1 MTDLRMINDKI
12 PVVSPF
18 AGNYRYRILLLFTLL
33 SLWLLYPAQAQD
45 APPDTTDTTQAAA
58 EPAWP
63 EDSLGRRTPRGAFE
77 GFIKAVANQNYQKA
91 AHYLNIDT
99 TLIETR
105 NGPVLAQA
113 LQQLMDRTGKLMP
126 YAWISDS
133 PEGNVND
140 DLGPNLDQ
148 VGTITINADRTD
160 LILERTQG
168 PSGGPIWLFSSQT
181 VQRIPLPVEEAE
193 TSALVDKVTPGVL
206 EENKWGGVPIGHWL
220 TIIVLA
226 IVSYIVAKGIVSLVI
241 YLIPLVWRKAREEAT
256 AGIIRAFALPVR
268 LYLAVWIFVLASRYA
283 GISIIVRLKLSEI
296 TVIVGIVAMLLLA
309 WRLMEF
315 LSRLFEKQLV
325 RRNNQAGVSAVL
337 FLRRGLKVA
346 LFILGIILALDTFGF
361 DVTAGIAALGIGGI
375 ALALGAQKTVENFVG
390 SVTLIADQPIR
401 VGDYCQVGGVSG
413 TVEQIGMRST
423 RIRTNERTIVT
434 IPNGEFSSLHIE
446 NFAPRDRFLLAPKL
460 RLRYDTTP
468 DQVRYLLVELRSLLY
483 AHPKVSPDPAR
494 IRFAELAQDALVLEV
509 YAYVISKDFDEYL
522 QVKEDLFLRMMD
534 VVKASGTDF
543 ALPSQMLFL
552 AKDKGQSEEQAQ
564 EVSATV
570 KQWRDSGEMQ
580 LPSFDRDHI
589 NKLRNTI
596 PFPPEGSSSNKGKSR

>member
-1 MTDLRMINDKI
+1 MINDKI
-12 PVVSPF
+12 PVASPS
-18 AGNYRYRILLLFTLL
+18 AGNYTLRILLTIALL
-33 SLWLLYPAQAQD
+33 SVWLLYPARAQD
-45 APPDTTDTTQAAA
+45 TPPDTADTTQEIAA
-58 EPAWP
+58 PTWP
-63 EDSLGRRTPRGAFE
+63 EDSLGRRTPKGTVE

-91 AHYLNIDT
+91 AQYLNIDT
-99 TLIETR
+99 TLIKTR

-113 LQQLMDRTGKLMP
+113 LQQLMDRTGKMMP

-133 PEGNVND
+133 PEGNIND

-160 LILERTQG
+160 LVLERTQG
-168 PSGGPIWLFSSQT
+168 PDGGPIWLFSSQT

-193 TSALVDKVTPGVL
+193 TSALVDKVTPEVL

-226 IVSYIVAKGIVSLVI
+226 IVSYIVAKGVVSLII

-283 GISIIVRLKLSEI
+283 GISIIVRLRLSEI
-296 TVIVGIVAMLLLA
+296 TVIVGIVAMLLLV
-309 WRLMEF
+309 WQLMEF
-315 LSRLFEKQLV
+315 LTRLFEKQLV

-346 LFILGIILALDTFGF
+346 LLILGVILALDTFGF

-401 VGDYCQVGGVSG
+401 VGDYCQVGSVSG

-446 NFAPRDRFLLAPKL
+446 NFAPRDRFLMAPKL

-468 DQVRYLLVELRSLLY
+468 DQVRYLLVELRTLLY

-494 IRFAELAQDALVLEV
+494 IRFAELAQDALILEV
-509 YAYVISKDFDEYL
+509 YAYVTAKDFDEFL

-534 VVKASGTDF
+534 VIKASGTDF

-552 AKDKGQSEEQAQ
+552 ARDKGLSEEQAQ

-570 KQWRDSGEMQ
+570 RQWRDSGEMQ
-580 LPSFDRDHI
+580 LPDFDRERI

-596 PFPPEGSSSNKGKSR
+596 PFPPEGSSKHKNKS